1 MPIKCAGAPQKIVY
15 LTEERLNKKGIR
27 ANTSI
32 EFRKAI
38 SIMFSQPKYAAAL
51 EQVAA
56 SKNINVVKQSNLVEI
71 KGSQR
76 VAVFENSATKVREEV
91 RFDIAHIVP
100 PMKAPE
106 FIKNSADLGDAAGY
120 VDVNPFTLQHKRY
133 ANIWA
138 LGKNSTSSLMLL
150 AYQI

>member
-1 MPIKCAGAPQKIVY
+1 M
-15 LTEERLNKKGIR
+15 
-27 ANTSI
+27 
-32 EFRKAI
+32 
-38 SIMFSQPKYAAAL
+38 
-51 EQVAA
+51 
-56 SKNINVVKQSNLVEI
+56 
-71 KGSQR
+71 
-76 VAVFENSATKVREEV
+76 REEV

-138 LGKNSTSSLMLL
+138 LGDSANLPTSKTAAAVM
-150 AYQI
+150 A